1 MRALSTSCRSTFET
15 MSKLESA
22 IFSGL
27 LDCVPS
33 AFHRSIFPTARRRP
47 VTHHPSHR
55 TPLSALINPVA
66 NHPRASGIVYVV
78 ATDHRPQRTL
88 PGASSHGGMPEW
100 PMGADCKSVGL
111 AYRGSNPR
119 AATWKRSPTCID
131 AGRGPLF

>member
-1 MRALSTSCRSTFET
+1 

-33 AFHRSIFPTARRRP
+33 AFHRSISSTARRRP
-47 VTHHPSHR
+47 VTHQPSHR
-55 TPLSALINPVA
+55 APPGALINPVA

-78 ATDHRPQRTL
+78 ATDHREERTL
-88 PGASSHGGMPEW
+88 STASSHGGMPEW

-119 AATWKRSPTCID
+119 AATLMGTPSDQWK
-131 AGRGPLF
+131 